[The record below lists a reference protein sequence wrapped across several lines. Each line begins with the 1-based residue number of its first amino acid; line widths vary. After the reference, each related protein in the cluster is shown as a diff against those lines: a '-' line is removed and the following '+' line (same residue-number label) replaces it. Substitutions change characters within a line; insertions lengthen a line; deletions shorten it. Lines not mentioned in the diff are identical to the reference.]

1 MSIDVDGVVRQITE
15 IVATELG
22 VAVDI
27 LTPDTDLRAIE
38 GADSVRLLRV
48 VAKVEQTWDVEL
60 EDDEVFGVAS
70 IADLAKVVTAALRVQ
85 AA

>member
-1 MSIDVDGVVRQITE
+1 MSIDADGIVRQITE
-15 IVATELG
+15 IVAAELG
-22 VAVDI
+22 VTVDS
-27 LTPDTDLRAIE
+27 LVPDTDLRGIE

-60 EDDEVFGVAS
+60 EDDEVFGVSS
-70 IADLAKVVTAALRVQ
+70 IADLAKVVTAALQVQ